1 MYFIQQGGKYVKDT
15 IIGTLHLDQGIL
27 DQLTTNVLLSEN
39 WTTFQIIE
47 VFKNL
52 TLKNP
57 VSDVSGYWASDIQ
70 IPTVMYC
77 SAEVVLIWKY
87 TISQG

>member
-39 WTTFQIIE
+39 WTTF
-47 VFKNL
+47 
-52 TLKNP
+52 
-57 VSDVSGYWASDIQ
+57 
-70 IPTVMYC
+70 
-77 SAEVVLIWKY
+77 
-87 TISQG
+87 